1 LRLFLLWQNVVYAQQ
16 WRLEGAPALFIRARF
31 KSFCLMR
38 LRRVY
43 FNRNNGRER
52 CLATLAI
59 NAYIAMRRSAYFSAH
74 VTFQLGSSPLG
85 NEKVNFNYL

>member
-1 LRLFLLWQNVVYAQQ
+1 LRVFLLCQNVVYAQQ

-52 CLATLAI
+52 CLATLAV
-59 NAYIAMRRSAYFSAH
+59 NAYIAMRRSALFST
-74 VTFQLGSSPLG
+74 VIL
-85 NEKVNFNYL
+85 FN

>member
-1 LRLFLLWQNVVYAQQ
+1 MCQNVVYAQQ

-52 CLATLAI
+52 CLATLAV
-59 NAYIAMRRSAYFSAH
+59 NAYIAMRRSALFST
-74 VTFQLGSSPLG
+74 VIL
-85 NEKVNFNYL
+85 FN

>member
-1 LRLFLLWQNVVYAQQ
+1 VYAQQ
-16 WRLEGAPALFIRARF
+16 WRLEAAPALFIRARF

-59 NAYIAMRRSAYFSAH
+59 NAYIAMRRSAHFNH
-74 VTFQLGSSPLG
+74 FQSGSSPLG
-85 NEKVNFNYL
+85 NEKVNFNNL